1 MRYYRIEISDP
12 SSGRVVVPP
21 GFDGLLDGAT
31 YTSFANGKNLANAWD
46 VELDVPV
53 IGQATPQGFALC
65 RVWGISLQEIGQA
78 NDLVGKNISIF
89 GGMQKGYP
97 LANPRQSGLLVKG
110 YVFQAFGNWVGTD
123 QTLDL
128 VIYPG
133 SATGSSA
140 GGAGTVAAPKN
151 LVLNWKAGTTLAAA
165 LASTLKTAFPNYKQ
179 TINLNSGIVRSNDEV
194 GFYPTLE
201 QLSQYVMQTSLD
213 VIKTKGYQG
222 ASIVLNGDTVLVSDG
237 SSGQPAAKKIAFTD
251 LIGQPTWIE
260 APNISIK
267 AVMRADLSVWDPIEL
282 PPTVTTNTAQ
292 GNSSLVNQRASFQG
306 GFRIVSLRHVGRFRQ
321 PSADAWVTVAEA
333 APNVVTGVGG

>member
-12 SSGRVVVPP
+12 ASGRVIAPP
-21 GFDGLLDGAT
+21 GFEGILDGAT
-31 YTSFANGKNLANAWD
+31 YTSYANGRNLPNAWD

-53 IGQATPQGFALC
+53 IGQATPQGSALC
-65 RVWGISLQEIGQA
+65 RVWGVSLQEIGQA
-78 NDLVGKNISIF
+78 NDLNGKNISIF

-97 LANPRQSGLLVKG
+97 LANPRQAGLLVKG

-128 VIYPG
+128 VINPG
-133 SATGSSA
+133 PATGTTP
-140 GGAGTVAAPKN
+140 GGAGTLQAPKN
-151 LVLNWKAGTTLAAA
+151 IVLNWKAGTTLAAA
-165 LASTLKTAFPNYKQ
+165 LATTLKTAFPTYKQ
-179 TINLNSGIVRSNDEV
+179 KINLSANVVRQNDEV
-194 GFYPTLE
+194 GFFPTLE

-213 VIKTKGYQG
+213 VVKTKGYQG
-222 ASIVLNGDTVLVSDG
+222 ATVVLIGDSVVVTDG
-237 SSGQPAAKKIAFTD
+237 SAGQPASKKIAFTD

-267 AVMRADLSVWDPIEL
+267 TVMRADLNVWDPIEL
-282 PPTVTTNTAQ
+282 PPTVTTNSQQ

-321 PSADAWVTVAEA
+321 PSADAWVSVAEA
-333 APNVVTGVGG
+333 APNVVTGTGG